1 MRAAESDRLTLRPL
15 TEENLPQAREIRR
28 EDVSE
33 DFVDG
38 IDTLWELTQ
47 YGLEHGC
54 VGRSFAVYC
63 DEDCIGVLL
72 LGEALP
78 WETDPPE
85 MAREPFYRLMGF
97 VLDRR
102 YRGFGLGGRVL
113 EMAVEAV
120 YEEFGVRPVALG
132 VHRGN
137 VGAERFYLRHGF
149 RKTEAMDGED
159 YYYLRYP
166 KTDS

>member
-1 MRAAESDRLTLRPL
+1 MRAAESGRLALRPL
-15 TEENLPQAREIRR
+15 TKENLPQARGIRR
-28 EDVSE
+28 EDVGE

-38 IDTLWELTQ
+38 IDTLWELTR

-54 VGRSFAVYC
+54 VGRSFAVYY

-102 YRGFGLGGRVL
+102 YRGLGLGGRVL

-132 VHRGN
+132 VHREN

-166 KTDS
+166 KADS